1 MEPAVRVSLRQHGI
15 DLVAIT
21 GPPAGDVTVVED
33 VDATYNRW
41 LSDLDADVVLV
52 RPDFHL
58 YGAGRADQADEL
70 ALGFLTALRSPAPVT
85 AG

>member
-1 MEPAVRVSLRQHGI
+1 
-15 DLVAIT
+15 
-21 GPPAGDVTVVED
+21 

-41 LSDLDADVVLV
+41 LNDLDADVVLV

-70 ALGFLTALRSPAPVT
+70 AGGFLAALRSPAPVT
-85 AG
+85 AR